1 MTHQTNNKYYTISN
15 GKQCIGGMLATDR
28 ESIFKDAQFDSFAG
42 CYVSLTIS
50 MVNLFE
56 TLNLN
61 ERLHKSG
68 IKSYNVV
75 PDCPTTSDQCEVRK
89 SSQPVHVQ
97 FDVARQ
103 QARVENVG
111 VSFVTSSHNGVLFY
125 RTAGSDSLLVQLKD
139 GRVVLTLYGAVQAS
153 VRSKGTKLNDNRY

>member
-1 MTHQTNNKYYTISN
+1 
-15 GKQCIGGMLATDR
+15 
-28 ESIFKDAQFDSFAG
+28 
-42 CYVSLTIS
+42 
-50 MVNLFE
+50 MVGLFE
-56 TLNLN
+56 NLNLN

-97 FDVARQ
+97 FDVSRRDPSHEAI
-103 QARVENVG
+103 G

-125 RTAGSDSLLVQLKD
+125 RSRGENSLLAQLRD
-139 GRVVLTLYGAVQAS
+139 GRVVLTVYGAVAAS
-153 VRSKGTKLNDNRY
+153 VRSKGTKLNDNRCDMSILTTLLYKRSLSI